1 MILMENV
8 NDNDDDHDENV
19 NDADDNDMIWWR
31 CGLFYENPKT
41 RAEAQPLR
49 PQFEYR
55 I

>member
-19 NDADDNDMIWWR
+19 NDADGKWWC
-31 CGLFYENPKT
+31 CGLFYEKPKT
-41 RAEAQPLR
+41 RSEAQPLR